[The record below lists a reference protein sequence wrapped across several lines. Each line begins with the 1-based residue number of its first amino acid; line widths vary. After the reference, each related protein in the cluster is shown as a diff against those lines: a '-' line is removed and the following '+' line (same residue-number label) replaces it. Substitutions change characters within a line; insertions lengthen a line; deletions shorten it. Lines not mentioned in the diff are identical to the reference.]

1 MQKLAQQKV
10 NEFKSQGYLIFE
22 DFVSSEVLSELK
34 ESLNSIFDEIDNDSN
49 RLKQSYDNKHYGD
62 ISKEGR
68 KFLKNQ
74 SSYYPSIQR
83 YLKSKPI
90 KEIVTKLLDGDAF
103 IFNEQFVIKEP
114 NTPSS
119 FNWHQDSG
127 YVNFDHK
134 PYLTT
139 WLALD
144 DTHPLNGP
152 LSIIPT
158 NIETTSE
165 VFTHQWSDKSKD
177 LFIEVDESK
186 AKEIYVAEGT
196 LVVFSSLTPHASGA
210 NQSSRTRTA
219 YLAQYS
225 SEPIID
231 PSTGLIRNQAIP
243 I

>member
-1 MQKLAQQKV
+1 MQKLTQQKV

-22 DFVSSEVLSELK
+22 DFVSSEALSELK
-34 ESLNSIFDEIDNDSN
+34 ESLNSIFNAIDNDSN

-74 SSYYPSIQR
+74 SRYYPSIQR

-103 IFNEQFVIKEP
+103 IFNDQFVIKEP

-177 LFIEVDESK
+177 LFIEVDKSK
-186 AKEIYVAEGT
+186 AKELYVAEGT

>member
-1 MQKLAQQKV
+1 MQKLTQQKV

-22 DFVSSEVLSELK
+22 DFVSSEALSELK
-34 ESLNSIFDEIDNDSN
+34 ESLNSIFNAIDNDSN

-74 SSYYPSIQR
+74 SRYYPSIQR

-103 IFNEQFVIKEP
+103 IFNDQFVIKEP

-158 NIETTSE
+158 NIETTTE
-165 VFTHQWSDKSKD
+165 VITHQWSDKSKD
-177 LFIEVDESK
+177 LFIQVDESK
-186 AKEIYVAEGT
+186 AKKLYVSEGT

-210 NQSSRTRTA
+210 NQSSKTRTA

-231 PSTGLIRNQAIP
+231 PNTGLIRNQAIP

>member
-1 MQKLAQQKV
+1 MQKLTQQKV

-22 DFVSSEVLSELK
+22 DFVSSEALSELK
-34 ESLNSIFDEIDNDSN
+34 ESLNSIFNAIDNDSN

-74 SSYYPSIQR
+74 SRYYPSIQR

-158 NIETTSE
+158 NIETTTE
-165 VFTHQWSDKSKD
+165 VITHQWSDKSKD
-177 LFIEVDESK
+177 LFIQVDESK
-186 AKEIYVAEGT
+186 AKKLYVSEGT

-210 NQSSRTRTA
+210 NQSSKTRTA

-231 PSTGLIRNQAIP
+231 PNTGLIRNQAIP

>member
-1 MQKLAQQKV
+1 MQKLTQQKV
-10 NEFKSQGYLIFE
+10 NEFISQGFLVLE
-22 DFVSSEVLSELK
+22 DFVSSGVLLELK
-34 ESLNSIFDEIDNDSN
+34 ESLNSIYKEIDKESS
-49 RLKQSYDNKHYGD
+49 RVKQSYDNKHYGD
-62 ISKEGR
+62 ISKAGR
-68 KFLKNQ
+68 KFAKNQ
-74 SSYYPSIQR
+74 SRYYPAIQK
-83 YLKSKPI
+83 YLKSKPV
-90 KEIVTKLLDGDAF
+90 KEVVTKLLDGDAF
-103 IFNEQFVIKEP
+103 IFNEQFVMKEP

-127 YVNFDHK
+127 YINFDHK

-144 DTHPLNGP
+144 DTHSLNGP

-158 NIETTSE
+158 NIGATAE
-165 VFTHQWSDKSKD
+165 VLTHQWSDKSKD
-177 LFIEVDESK
+177 LFIEVDEAK
-186 AKEIYVAEGT
+186 AKTFHVAAGT

-231 PSTGLIRNQAIP
+231 PNTGLNRNQAIP